1 MKMIIV
7 PQFVVVMVNN
17 VVVVVMMKVVVMKM
31 KVARFVAVSTIRGQ
45 FHNLHHKAALP
56 INIMVYLS
64 SMVN

>member
-7 PQFVVVMVNN
+7 VVMMNI
-17 VVVVVMMKVVVMKM
+17 VVVVVMMKVVVMVVVMKM
-31 KVARFVAVSTIRGQ
+31 KVTRFVAVSTISGQ

-56 INIMVYLS
+56 ITIMVYLS